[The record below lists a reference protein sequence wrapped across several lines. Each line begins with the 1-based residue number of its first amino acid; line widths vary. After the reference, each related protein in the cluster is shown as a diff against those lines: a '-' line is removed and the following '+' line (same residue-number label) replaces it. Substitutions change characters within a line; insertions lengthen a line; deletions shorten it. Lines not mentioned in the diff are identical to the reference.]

1 MKLAL
6 ESPAPHGL
14 GLRLAAGRPAAFEAP
29 VLRPLDLTSTHGV
42 AIELRHLEQMVATY
56 DPVKIEAAALNFDYA
71 WGGPA
76 HGFAARLWLAGETLW
91 ARFEQLSA
99 EAVSAIRSGQWPR
112 RGAALT
118 TRHAATGGWYF
129 TGLALLG
136 NASPAVWGLGPGKL
150 LSADRGAARV
160 VLDRAFDRARPRAI
174 DVDAALAVA
183 RRFRRAY
190 LDDRRLA
197 ELAVRYPSLR
207 SHLPTSRRAPRPR

>member
-29 VLRPLDLTSTHGV
+29 VLRPIDLTSTHGV
-42 AIELRHLEQMVATY
+42 SIQLSHLEQMAASY
-56 DPVKIEAAALNFDYA
+56 DPARVEAATLNFDYA

-76 HGFAARLWLAGETLW
+76 HGLCSRLWLVGSVLW
-91 ARFEQLSA
+91 ARFDRLSA
-99 EAVSAIRSGQWPR
+99 EAVEALRSGQWPR
-112 RGAALT
+112 RGAT
-118 TRHAATGGWYF
+118 ISTRHAATGGWYF

-136 NASPAVWGLGPGKL
+136 AASPAVWGLGPGKL

-160 VLDRAFDRARPRAI
+160 VLDRAPDRARPRAI
-174 DVDAALAVA
+174 DVDAVASA

-197 ELAVRYPSLR
+197 ELAARYPSLR
-207 SHLPTSRRAPRPR
+207 EHLPSRRLTRSR